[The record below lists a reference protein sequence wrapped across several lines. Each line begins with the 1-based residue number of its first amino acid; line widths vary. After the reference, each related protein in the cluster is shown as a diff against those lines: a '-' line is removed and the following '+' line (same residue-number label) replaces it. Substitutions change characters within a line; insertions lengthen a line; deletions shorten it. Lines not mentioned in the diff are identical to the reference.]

1 MFVCSTENG
10 VCLLEFVDRK
20 ALETEF
26 KDLQR
31 LLNAN
36 IIAGENH
43 HIKQAKKKLL
53 NTLMVN
59 EKPLMLN
66 FIR

>member
-1 MFVCSTENG
+1 
-10 VCLLEFVDRK
+10 LE
-20 ALETEF
+20 AEF

-43 HIKQAKKKLL
+43 HIKQAKKEIAEYFNGQRKAFDIKLH
-53 NTLMVN
+53 TLGTDFQ
-59 EKPLMLN
+59 KLA
-66 FIR
+66 